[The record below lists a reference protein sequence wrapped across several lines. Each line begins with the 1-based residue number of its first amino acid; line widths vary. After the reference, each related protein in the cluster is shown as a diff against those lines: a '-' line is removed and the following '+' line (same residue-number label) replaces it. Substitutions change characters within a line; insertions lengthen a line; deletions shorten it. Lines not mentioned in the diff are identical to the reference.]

1 MTTKN
6 KVLKVLEENRASYIS
21 GQDLANSLNISRSA
35 IWKAIVLLKKEGY
48 IIESSTKKGYKLQS
62 KNDLLSEEGI
72 RIHLNK
78 KYAQHPIVVLP
89 STNSTNSDAKKMGI
103 DGAPHGTIVTA
114 DEQLT
119 GRGRFGRSFVS
130 PKGKGI
136 YLSVILRPKM
146 DILEVSF
153 STILTVIA
161 VRRALKKFSKEKIQI
176 KWVNDLYIGK
186 KKISGILTELV
197 SDMESGKV
205 DFVVAGIG
213 ININAK
219 EEDFPEEIREIA
231 GSVNVGETNRNKIIA
246 KISDELLTIFED
258 FEKAKIIEEYKKEQ
272 LLLGKQITFT
282 KDEKNYRAIAKDI
295 DEDGGLIVES
305 EGETM
310 VLQSGEVSVKW

>member
-6 KVLKVLEENRASYIS
+6 KVLQVLEENRASYIS
-21 GQDLANSLNISRSA
+21 GQELANSLNISRSA

-78 KYAQHPIVVLP
+78 KHAQNPIVVLP
-89 STNSTNSDAKKMGI
+89 STNSTNSDAKKLGI

-176 KWVNDLYIGK
+176 KWVNDLYIGR

-219 EEDFPEEIREIA
+219 AEDFPEELREIA

-246 KISDELLTIFED
+246 KIADELLNIFED
-258 FEKAKIIEEYKKEQ
+258 FDKAKIIEEYKKEQ

-282 KDEKNYRAIAKDI
+282 KDEKNYRAVAKDI
-295 DEDGGLIVES
+295 DVDGGLIVES
-305 EGETM
+305 EGEMM

>member
-6 KVLKVLEENRASYIS
+6 KVLKMLEENRASYIS
-21 GQDLANSLNISRSA
+21 GQELAKALHISRSA
-35 IWKAIVLLKKEGY
+35 IWKAIVVLKKEGY

-62 KNDLLSEEGI
+62 ENDLLSEEGI

-78 KYAQHPIVVLP
+78 KYAQNPIVVLP
-89 STNSTNSDAKKMGI
+89 STGSTNSDAKKLGI
-103 DGAPHGTIVTA
+103 DGAPHGTVVTA

-161 VRRALKKFSKEKIQI
+161 VRRALKKFSKEKIHI

-205 DFVVAGIG
+205 DFIVAGIG

-219 EEDFPEEIREIA
+219 EEDFPEEFRGIA
-231 GSVNVGETNRNKIIA
+231 GSVNVGENNRNKIIA
-246 KISDELLTIFED
+246 EITDELLDIFED
-258 FEKAKIIEEYKKEQ
+258 FDKEKIIEEYKKEQ
-272 LLLGKQITFT
+272 LLLGKQITFI
-282 KDEKNYRAIAKDI
+282 KNEKTYRALAKDI
-295 DEDGGLIVES
+295 DADGGLIVES
-305 EGETM
+305 EGEVL

>member
-258 FEKAKIIEEYKKEQ
+258 FDKAKIIDEYKKEQ

-295 DEDGGLIVES
+295 DEDGGLIVEC

-310 VLQSGEVSVKW
+310 ILQSGEVSVKW